1 MPLPNR
7 LTLASVLCTTCLL
20 GGVAWLATAVAKPP
34 AAATVKLSQVISRAD
49 LRLKASAQLDLARQL
64 LETRK
69 SYNDSAKHELPRAAG
84 LLAVIGQAVAEHD
97 AKRPA
102 KTSDTGKPIHGPT
115 LRVSAL
121 KLAASKSRSEALA
134 AIPALQAAV
143 DGQAAPNGTRRKAW
157 TGLISLDHI
166 MEELNS
172 RNSRLRRA
180 VRRSRDPKRDAR
192 NAATMALLGVVVAAD
207 THEVKQK
214 AQLPAWKK
222 YALQFQV
229 NASATAAALRK
240 GDAASVKTRYLK
252 AAKACAAC
260 HSDFRHDE

>member
-1 MPLPNR
+1 MPLPTP
-7 LTLASVLCTTCLL
+7 LALASVLSTTCLL
-20 GGVAWLATAVAKPP
+20 SGVAWLSSAVAKP
-34 AAATVKLSQVISRAD
+34 TVPPTLKLSKVISLAD
-49 LRLKASAQLDLARQL
+49 LHDEASAQLVLARQL

-69 SYNDSAKHELPRAAG
+69 SYEDSAKHELPRAAG
-84 LLAVIGQAVAEHD
+84 LLAVIGQALGEHD

-102 KTSDTGKPIHGPT
+102 GTSDTGTPIHGPA
-115 LRVSAL
+115 LRVAAL

-143 DGQAAPNGTRRKAW
+143 DGKAAPTASRRKAW
-157 TGLISLDHI
+157 TGLISLGHI

-172 RNSRLRRA
+172 RNSLLRRA

-214 AQLPAWKK
+214 AQLPAWNR
-222 YALQFQV
+222 YAVGFQL
-229 NASATAAALRK
+229 NASATAAALRA
-240 GDAASVKTRYLK
+240 GDTARVKPLYLK
-252 AAKACAAC
+252 AAKACANC
-260 HSDFRHDE
+260 HSDFRSDE